1 MVGSGA
7 ELVSVDLV
15 GERRE
20 HGVADDG
27 VVLGLLEAPV
37 QVRRGRVERERRV
50 EHLAVF
56 VDDEEQPLPARQDAE
71 RHDLDVT
78 ADEAPETVSRKLSA
92 TWPFQIFSCASVIT
106 RMWSR
111 N

>member
-1 MVGSGA
+1 
-7 ELVSVDLV
+7 
-15 GERRE
+15 
-20 HGVADDG
+20 
-27 VVLGLLEAPV
+27 
-37 QVRRGRVERERRV
+37 
-50 EHLAVF
+50 
-56 VDDEEQPLPARQDAE
+56 
-71 RHDLDVT
+71 VT